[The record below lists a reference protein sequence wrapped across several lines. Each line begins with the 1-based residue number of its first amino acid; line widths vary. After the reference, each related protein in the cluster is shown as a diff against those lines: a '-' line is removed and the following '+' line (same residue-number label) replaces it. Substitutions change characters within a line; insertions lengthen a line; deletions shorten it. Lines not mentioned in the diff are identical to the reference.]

1 MNGSGKAKR
10 RTEAIGRT
18 EMADVLIYGAGA
30 IGSFMGYILGEI
42 SEKDDGRI
50 ENVAL
55 LGREDHV
62 KAIREHGLQIDSI
75 DLAEGKKTL
84 KFRHCFASLEDLS
97 NCDFHP
103 EIVVV
108 CVKTHSL
115 PAACRELK
123 QSGLLEKKLKGA
135 RFILLMNG
143 MGNSEVFMQ
152 LDLPKHS
159 VLEGITSM
167 GVRFTGAG
175 RVELKGIGK
184 TIMEDKMSEAERN
197 FLEQSFSEK
206 GFEIEFAGNFR
217 EHQYNKLFVNAVIN
231 PITALTRQKNSIVL
245 SPALKSTVQG
255 VVAEAMKVAAA
266 EGIVRTE
273 KEVTDV
279 VYSVAVKTSANT
291 SSMLQDVL
299 KGRKTEIEAING
311 YIIRQALKNGIETPV
326 NEALYGLVKSA
337 TENP

>member
-1 MNGSGKAKR
+1 
-10 RTEAIGRT
+10 
-18 EMADVLIYGAGA
+18 MADVLIYGAGA

-55 LGREDHV
+55 LGREDHM

-84 KFRHCFASLEDLS
+84 KFRHCFVSLEDLL

-143 MGNSEVFMQ
+143 MGNSEIFMQ
-152 LDLPKHS
+152 LDLPKSS

-167 GVRFTGAG
+167 GVRFAGAG

-184 TIMEDKMSEAERN
+184 TIFEDKMSEAEWN
-197 FLEQSFSEK
+197 FLKQMFSEK
-206 GFEIEFAGNFR
+206 GFEIEFAKNFR

-231 PITALTRQKNSIVL
+231 PITALARQKNSIVL

-255 VVAEAMKVAAA
+255 VVAEAVKVATT

-299 KGRKTEIEAING
+299 KGRMTEIEAING
-311 YIIRQALKNGIETPV
+311 YIIRMALKNGIEVPL

>member
-1 MNGSGKAKR
+1 
-10 RTEAIGRT
+10 
-18 EMADVLIYGAGA
+18 MADILIYGAGA

-42 SEKDDGRI
+42 LDTDDGSI

-55 LGREDHV
+55 LGRVDHM
-62 KAIREHGLQIDSI
+62 KAIKEHGLQIDSI

-84 KFRHCFASLEDLS
+84 KFRHCFASLEDLL

-152 LDLPKHS
+152 LDMPRSS

-167 GVRFTGAG
+167 GVRFAGEG
-175 RVELKGIGK
+175 RVELKGMGK
-184 TIMEDKMSEAERN
+184 TIFEDKMSEAERN
-197 FLEQSFSEK
+197 FLEQRFSEK
-206 GFEIEFAGNFR
+206 GLEIEFAKNFR

-255 VVAEAMKVAAA
+255 VVAEAVNVAAA

-273 KEVTDV
+273 KEVTDL

-299 KGRKTEIEAING
+299 KGRKTEIDAING
-311 YIIRQALKNGIETPV
+311 YIIRRALENGIEVPV

>member
-1 MNGSGKAKR
+1 
-10 RTEAIGRT
+10 
-18 EMADVLIYGAGA
+18 MADILIYGAGA

-55 LGREDHV
+55 LGRVDHM
-62 KAIREHGLQIDSI
+62 KAIKEHGLQIDSI

-152 LDLPKHS
+152 LDLPKSS

-167 GVRFTGAG
+167 GVRFAEEG
-175 RVELKGIGK
+175 RVELKGMGK
-184 TIMEDKMSEAERN
+184 TIFEHRTSDADRN
-197 FLEQSFSEK
+197 FLEQRFSEK
-206 GFEIEFAGNFR
+206 GFEIEFAKNFR

-255 VVAEAMKVAAA
+255 VVAEAVNVAAA

-273 KEVTDV
+273 KEVTDL

-311 YIIRQALKNGIETPV
+311 YIIRRALENGIEVPV

>member
-1 MNGSGKAKR
+1 
-10 RTEAIGRT
+10 
-18 EMADVLIYGAGA
+18 MADVLIYGAGA

-55 LGREDHV
+55 LGREDHM

-84 KFRHCFASLEDLS
+84 KFRHCFVSLEDLL

-152 LDLPKHS
+152 LDLPKSS

-167 GVRFTGAG
+167 GVRFAGAG

-184 TIMEDKMSEAERN
+184 TIFEDKMSEAEWN
-197 FLEQSFSEK
+197 FLKQMFSEK
-206 GFEIEFAGNFR
+206 GFEIEFAKNFR

-231 PITALTRQKNSIVL
+231 PITALARQKNSIVL

-255 VVAEAMKVAAA
+255 VVAEAVKVATT

-299 KGRKTEIEAING
+299 KGRMTEIEAING
-311 YIIRQALKNGIETPV
+311 YIIRMALKNGIEVPL

>member
-1 MNGSGKAKR
+1 
-10 RTEAIGRT
+10 
-18 EMADVLIYGAGA
+18 MADILIYGAGA

-55 LGREDHV
+55 LGREDHM
-62 KAIREHGLQIDSI
+62 KAIKEHGLQIDSI

-84 KFRHCFASLEDLS
+84 KFRHCFASLKDLL

-152 LDLPKHS
+152 LDLPKSS

-167 GVRFTGAG
+167 GVRFAGAG

-184 TIMEDKMSEAERN
+184 TIFEDKMSEAEWN
-197 FLEQSFSEK
+197 FLMQMFSEK
-206 GFEIEFAGNFR
+206 GFEIEFAKNFR

-231 PITALTRQKNSIVL
+231 PITALARQKNSIVL

-255 VVAEAMKVAAA
+255 VVAEAVKVATT

-299 KGRKTEIEAING
+299 KGRMTEIEAING
-311 YIIRQALKNGIETPV
+311 YIIRMALKNGIEVPL

>member
-1 MNGSGKAKR
+1 
-10 RTEAIGRT
+10 
-18 EMADVLIYGAGA
+18 MADVLIYGAGA

-55 LGREDHV
+55 LGREDHM

-84 KFRHCFASLEDLS
+84 KFRHCFVSLEDLL

-152 LDLPKHS
+152 LDLPKSS

-167 GVRFTGAG
+167 GVRFAGAG

-184 TIMEDKMSEAERN
+184 TIFEDKMSEAEWN
-197 FLEQSFSEK
+197 FLKQMFSEK
-206 GFEIEFAGNFR
+206 GFEIEFAKNFR

-231 PITALTRQKNSIVL
+231 PITALARQKNSIVL

-255 VVAEAMKVAAA
+255 VVAEAVKVATT

-299 KGRKTEIEAING
+299 KGRMTEIEAING
-311 YIIRQALKNGIETPV
+311 YIIRIALKNGIEVPL

>member
-1 MNGSGKAKR
+1 
-10 RTEAIGRT
+10 
-18 EMADVLIYGAGA
+18 MADVLIYGAGA
-30 IGSFMGYILGEI
+30 IGSFMGCILGEVP
-42 SEKDDGRI
+42 EEVDGRI

-55 LGREDHV
+55 LGRVDHM

-84 KFRHCFASLEDLS
+84 KFRHCFVSLEDLS
-97 NCDFHP
+97 NCDFRP

-115 PAACRELK
+115 PAVCLELS
-123 QSGLLEKKLKGA
+123 QSGLLERNLKGA
-135 RFILLMNG
+135 RFVLLMNG
-143 MGNSEVFMQ
+143 MGNREVFMQ
-152 LDLPKHS
+152 LDLPEHR
-159 VLEGITSM
+159 VLEGITSI
-167 GVRFTGAG
+167 GVRFAGAG
-175 RVELKGIGK
+175 RVELKGMGK
-184 TIMEDKMSEAERN
+184 TIFEDRMSEAERN
-197 FLEQSFSEK
+197 FLEQKFSDK

-255 VVAEAMKVAAA
+255 VVAEALKVAAA
-266 EGIVRTE
+266 EGMVRTE

-311 YIIRQALKNGIETPV
+311 YIIRRALENGIKVPV